1 MDNVSARINQ
11 VDLLLPN
18 PALMSSSGAAISR
31 SMAILRPVIMDER
44 VLQFI
49 NSIRQQDMRTELLKV
64 FWAAKDSGAEPPI
77 PIAEDHIVTNRT
89 YLTSISFLLSSPGIP
104 HPDMMKMFDE
114 IDRVFNTAQ
123 EEHIRAEAVDIMH
136 RFYPARGERLL
147 DELRHVL
154 NIGQPDIP
162 HDNEEVIRMIRRQQ
176 PAITPEQQQAQANAH
191 LQDLRQDGRRR
202 LDKVIYDDSQNVHN
216 TTINES
222 VIAAARAL
230 IEEMVATVTFD
241 GRYKFNVF
249 RDDTVKSIT
258 HRLADVL
265 KRSPK
270 DVTILGDS
278 RQSLHATEGCQDK
291 QELQPRMTYRIQKDA
306 KNTIVSRFK
315 PEEVDKYMEV
325 IGMEDYIFPNNVVR
339 EGELGRRLEKIFL
352 VTNRYFMGVFEDKVD
367 EELLFYLDLCGIP
380 DAEMV
385 WFEREE
391 ILKDLYVVIGNERQR
406 DEDINEFLE
415 EVFDDLFP
423 DREMGSFIR
432 RIKTASVRDVKL
444 LDLLNAVWKFIHTK
458 QGKTFTEMK
467 KRLKEEIV
475 EGMGVCTSGVC
486 AHLVSVIQGYFDE
499 DKKPSLKIKM
509 SLVDELKAK
518 LTQNINT
525 LAMEREVD
533 PVMERDDFKKLIDE
547 YIDSSAKEILD
558 GFTDDDI
565 RMSGL
570 SKQMIIDVAYKVY
583 RVGEDVSDD
592 DGGREDRNH
601 EDRDEWEDWDENLF
615 D

>member
-1 MDNVSARINQ
+1 
-11 VDLLLPN
+11 
-18 PALMSSSGAAISR
+18 
-31 SMAILRPVIMDER
+31 
-44 VLQFI
+44 
-49 NSIRQQDMRTELLKV
+49 
-64 FWAAKDSGAEPPI
+64 
-77 PIAEDHIVTNRT
+77 
-89 YLTSISFLLSSPGIP
+89 
-104 HPDMMKMFDE
+104 
-114 IDRVFNTAQ
+114 
-123 EEHIRAEAVDIMH
+123 
-136 RFYPARGERLL
+136 
-147 DELRHVL
+147 
-154 NIGQPDIP
+154 
-162 HDNEEVIRMIRRQQ
+162 MIRRQQ

-191 LQDLRQDGRRR
+191 LQDLRRLADGRR
-202 LDKVIYDDSQNVHN
+202 LDKKVIYDDSQNVHN
-216 TTINES
+216 TAINES

-265 KRSPK
+265 KRFPK

-278 RQSLHATEGCQDK
+278 RLCLHATEGYQDK

-306 KNTIVSRFK
+306 KSTIEVSRFN

-325 IGMEDYIFPNNVVR
+325 IGMEDYIFPKNVVR
-339 EGELGRRLEKIFL
+339 EGELGRRLEEIFL
-352 VTNRYFMGVFEDKVD
+352 VTNRTLMSVFENKDE
-367 EELLFYLDLCGIP
+367 EELLFLLELCGIP

-406 DEDINEFLE
+406 DEDVNEFLE

-458 QGKTFTEMK
+458 QGETFTEMK

-533 PVMERDDFKKLIDE
+533 PVMERDEFKKMIDE
-547 YIDSSAKEILD
+547 YIDASAKEMLD

-570 SKQMIIDVAYKVY
+570 SKQMIIDVAYKIY
-583 RVGEDVSDD
+583 RVGEDVGDDEGRDGWDDTDTDD
-592 DGGREDRNH
+592 D
-601 EDRDEWEDWDENLF
+601 WDAPV
-615 D
+615 

>member
-1 MDNVSARINQ
+1 MDNVTARINQ

-31 SMAILRPVIMDER
+31 AMAILRPVIMDER
-44 VLQFI
+44 VVQFI
-49 NSIRQQDMRTELLKV
+49 NSIRQQDMRTELLKI

-77 PIAEDHIVTNRT
+77 PIAEDNTITNRT

-114 IDRVFNTAQ
+114 VDRVFNAAQ
-123 EEHIRAEAVDIMH
+123 EEHIRAEAADIMH
-136 RFYPARGERLL
+136 RFYPARGERML

-154 NIGQPDIP
+154 NIGQPQIP
-162 HDNEEVIRMIRRQQ
+162 HDNEEVIRMIRRQ

-191 LQDLRQDGRRR
+191 LQDLRRLADGRR
-202 LDKVIYDDSQNVHN
+202 LDKKVIYDDSQNVHN

-249 RDDTVKSIT
+249 RDDTVKSVT

-265 KRSPK
+265 KRFPE
-270 DVTILGDS
+270 DVTILGDN
-278 RQSLHATEGCQDK
+278 DK
-291 QELQPRMTYRIQKDA
+291 QELQPRMTYRIPKDA
-306 KNTIVSRFK
+306 KSTVEVSRFK
-315 PEEVDKYMEV
+315 PEEVDRYMEV
-325 IGMEDYIFPNNVVR
+325 IGLEDYIFPKNVVR
-339 EGELGRRLEKIFL
+339 DGELGRRLEELFL
-352 VTNRYFMGVFEDKVD
+352 VTNRYLVSVFEEKVE
-367 EELLFYLDLCGIP
+367 EELLFYLDLTGIP
-380 DAEMV
+380 DAEMI

-391 ILKDLYVVIGNERQR
+391 ILKDMYVVIGNERQR
-406 DEDINEFLE
+406 EEDINEFLDE
-415 EVFDDLFP
+415 IFDDIFP

-432 RIKTASVRDVKL
+432 RIKTGSVRDIKL
-444 LDLLNAVWKFIHTK
+444 LELLNAVWKFIHTK
-458 QGKTFTEMK
+458 QGETFTEMK
-467 KRLKEEIV
+467 KRLKEEIL

-486 AHLVSVIQGYFDE
+486 AHLISVIQGYFDE
-499 DKKPSLKIKM
+499 DKQPSLKIKM

-547 YIDSSAKEILD
+547 YVDMNAKEILG

-583 RVGEDVSDD
+583 RVGEPIVSDD
-592 DGGREDRNH
+592 TRDDT
-601 EDRDEWEDWDENLF
+601 DRDVGDDEWDDTDTDDDDMGVHLF
-615 D
+615 E